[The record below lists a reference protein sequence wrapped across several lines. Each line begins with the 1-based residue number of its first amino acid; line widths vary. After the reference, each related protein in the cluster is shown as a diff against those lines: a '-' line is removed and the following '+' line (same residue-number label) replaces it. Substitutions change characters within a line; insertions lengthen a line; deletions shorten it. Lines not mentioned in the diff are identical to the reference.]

1 MKRIIAVVLITLV
14 FLGIATLLY
23 AQQQYRRQHTICP
36 IDGAQMNWT
45 GNQQGT
51 GNYASCEFS
60 HMAYEADPN
69 SLGGRQVKH
78 TAWASCTETR

>member
-1 MKRIIAVVLITLV
+1 MKLKMKLLIALVV
-14 FLGIATLLY
+14 LGIATLLF
-23 AQQQYRRQHTICP
+23 AQQQYRRQPMICP

-69 SLGGRQVKH
+69 SLAGRQVKH
-78 TAWASCTETR
+78 TAWASCTE